1 MSILKSKFTMT
12 VLASLSGAMALGG
25 CTSVTVDH
33 AEGRKPV
40 LTPQSF
46 FEGKLCADG
55 VVRDRSGA
63 EIRQFNAEILASWT
77 PDGVGTLD
85 EVFWFYDEPGAEP
98 VEETRIWTLTPA
110 FTEAG
115 EPAYTAVATDVPEP
129 ALMTFAGNT
138 LQMQYT
144 LRYLRESGDTI
155 DLAMDDRMFMVADGV
170 VVNETR
176 MSKFGLDVG
185 QVLLVMRQVN
195 EDVNCLAR

>member
-1 MSILKSKFTMT
+1 MSVLKGKFTMT

-46 FEGKLCADG
+46 FEGKICADG

-77 PDGVGTLD
+77 TDGVGTLD

-110 FTEAG
+110 ITEAG
-115 EPAYTAVATDVPEP
+115 EPAYTAVATDVPQP
-129 ALMTFAGNT
+129 AMMTFAGNT

-185 QVLLVMRQVN
+185 QILLVMRKVN
-195 EDVNCLAR
+195 EDVNCLAP

>member
-1 MSILKSKFTMT
+1 MSVLKGKFTMT
-12 VLASLSGAMALGG
+12 VLAGLSGAMALSG

-63 EIRQFNAEILASWT
+63 EIRQFNAEILASWS

-110 FTEAG
+110 ITEAG

-129 ALMTFAGNT
+129 ALMTYAGNT

-185 QVLLVMRQVN
+185 QILLVMRKVN
-195 EDVNCLAR
+195 EDFNCLAR